1 MKYPYVYT
9 NLQAAQPRAKA
20 VINGFFSRLSALDE
34 TLVFSCRITGYQ
46 FSLNRELL
54 SVSYKLNTI
63 CFQNLFPSLLK
74 AETHLREKKKKGSMS
89 TLENSLL
96 LL

>member
-20 VINGFFSRLSALDE
+20 VINGFFSGCQLYDE